1 MRSSSALGTFWE
13 GLRRCGAW
21 HFYGTGLPATT
32 SPVGCWRVSTS
43 HHLSHTRLSS
53 SSSYS
58 SFVAGDKLETHPM
71 SYGPPTA
78 PTRCSIRQTT
88 VRRRLAEH
96 GKMAPLLKQ
105 ASNAD
110 RTQLHT
116 SSAVPST
123 HPQWCQGHAPSGRSH
138 SMLSQQSPPRRVRAH
153 FTSSAAW
160 SRQDLY
166 VGNHARGAAVAH
178 SRFGPNRIND
188 ADS

>member
-123 HPQWCQGHAPSGRSH
+123 VVPRACTEWAQPLDAIAAIAASTCSCSFYQQCRLESAGLVCRQSCPWRRGRS
-138 SMLSQQSPPRRVRAH
+138 QQVWPE
-153 FTSSAAW
+153 
-160 SRQDLY
+160 
-166 VGNHARGAAVAH
+166 
-178 SRFGPNRIND
+178 
-188 ADS
+188 